1 MSTPNILKRR
11 DMAVEQARV
20 RIDKMREMLKQQSVE
35 AMRPSQDE
43 LRAKFESAAQDMA
56 AMDVFKA
63 TYGDDEFVKQWSLYL
78 KRQEG

>member
-1 MSTPNILKRR
+1 MSTANILKRR

-20 RIDKMREMLKQQSVE
+20 RIDKMREMLEQQGVE

-43 LRAKFESAAQDMA
+43 LRAKFEAATQDMA
-56 AMDVFKA
+56 AMGVFKA
-63 TYGDDEFVKQWSLYL
+63 TYGDDEFVKQWDLYL

>member
-1 MSTPNILKRR
+1 MSTTNILKRR

-20 RIDKMREMLKQQSVE
+20 RIDKMREMLQQQSVE

-43 LRAKFESAAQDMA
+43 LRAKFEAAAQDMA